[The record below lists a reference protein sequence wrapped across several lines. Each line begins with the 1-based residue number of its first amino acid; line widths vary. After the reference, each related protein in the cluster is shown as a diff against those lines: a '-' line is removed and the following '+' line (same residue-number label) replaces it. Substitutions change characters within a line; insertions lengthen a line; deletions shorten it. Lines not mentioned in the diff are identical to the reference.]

1 MSMKS
6 QKNDE
11 GGYRQFGWQYLV
23 VVKDSAVRITGV
35 AEIGEIVEIDGITV
49 VPHSGSRGIV
59 RTPQAYAIRW

>member
-1 MSMKS
+1 MPMKS

-11 GGYRQFGWQYLV
+11 GYRQFGWQYLV
-23 VVKDSAVRITGV
+23 VVKDSAVRITVV

-59 RTPQAYAIRW
+59 RTPQAYAVRW